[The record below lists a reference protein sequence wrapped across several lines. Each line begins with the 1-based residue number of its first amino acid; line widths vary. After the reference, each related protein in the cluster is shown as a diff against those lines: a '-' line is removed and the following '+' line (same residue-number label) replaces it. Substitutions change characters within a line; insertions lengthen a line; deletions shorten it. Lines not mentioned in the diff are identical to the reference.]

1 MKFAITI
8 SILFE
13 LLSKRHVTAAYL
25 AEKYG
30 ISQRTVY
37 RYVEL
42 LSTAAPIHIKRGRSG
57 GICIPDNY
65 KLPTNFLT
73 KEEYSAAIR
82 ALDIAY
88 AESANEEFLAV
99 KHKLAMQTKMDNPF
113 MLVSSNL
120 DNIMLDSSIWGDTKT
135 FSDKIYLVEESIR
148 KKYILEIEYVTNNNE
163 KLHTKIEPHMLV
175 YRQNIWQLY
184 AFCHALRD
192 FRLFRL
198 GHVISILKTPQRF
211 SPRPFKRE
219 DIPMPCWRKQR
230 TLDVQLEVCENAV
243 AIAQEWL
250 GIENMRYRDGKW
262 YAEAILPD
270 DEALPRKIMAMGE
283 NVRVLAPEVLREKIK
298 NRATTIANYYS

>member
-1 MKFAITI
+1 MKFAITL

-42 LSTAAPIHIKRGRSG
+42 LSTAVPVFVKRGRSG

-65 KLPTNFLT
+65 KLPSGFLS
-73 KEEYSAAIR
+73 KEEYDAAIR

-88 AESANEEFLAV
+88 AQSANEDFLAV
-99 KHKLAMQTKMDNPF
+99 KHKLTMQTKTDNRF
-113 MLVSSNL
+113 LMLSGSVDSV
-120 DNIMLDSSIWGDTKT
+120 MLDSSIWGDTDT
-135 FSDKIYLVEESIR
+135 FSDKIRLMEEGIQ
-148 KKYILEIEYVTNNNE
+148 KKFILEIEYVTNQNE
-163 KLHTKIEPHMLV
+163 KMRTKIEPHMLV
-175 YRQNIWQLY
+175 YRQNVWLIY

-192 FRLFRL
+192 FRLFRI
-198 GHVISILKTPQRF
+198 GHVVSILKTPQHF

-219 DIPMPCWRKQR
+219 DIPMPCWRRQR
-230 TLDVQLEVCENAV
+230 ILEARLEVSEGAV

-250 GIENMRYRDGKW
+250 GIENMQYRDGKW
-262 YAEAILPD
+262 YADASLPD
-270 DEALPRKIMAMGE
+270 DEALPRKIMALGE
-283 NVRVLAPEVLREKIK
+283 NVRVLAPDTLRERIK
-298 NRATTIANYYS
+298 NTAEKIGSLYC